1 MDDRGCRPHSNGPT
15 RVKFLLDM
23 GMARSTVRF
32 LRRQGHDTVH
42 LRDQG
47 LQELSDQ
54 DIMVKVRKEE
64 RIILTHDLD
73 FVRIIALSQQR
84 LPSVITLR
92 LGDMRPDSVNH
103 HPVQVI
109 AHLSE
114 QLREGALVSVNER
127 AIRTRSLPVGG
138 DES

>member
-1 MDDRGCRPHSNGPT
+1 M
-15 RVKFLLDM
+15 KFLLDM
-23 GMARSTVRF
+23 GLAHSTARF
-32 LRRQGHDTVH
+32 LQSQGHDAVH

-54 DIMVKVRKEE
+54 DIVVKARDEG
-64 RIILTHDLD
+64 RIILKHDLD
-73 FVRIIALSQQR
+73 FGRIIALSQQR